1 MEKSL
6 LSKYYYNLFTYKK
19 SGNSVDRIGMTLFN
33 SKIKLTPH
41 QIDASLFA
49 FKSPISKGVL
59 LADEVGLGKTI
70 EAGIIIAQIWYE
82 RKGRVLIITPAS
94 LMRQWNNEL
103 YDKFMLESQIMDR
116 KRFNSYLRKGYD
128 NPFTVGESIVICS
141 YQFASINS
149 EYIRNAGFDIVI
161 IDEAHKLRNIYTGKS
176 ITSNNIKYATENV
189 KKVLLTA
196 TPIQNSL
203 MDLYGLTSFIDE
215 DIFGDKNVFKLNY
228 IKNLEENSK
237 DLKER
242 LSTFMHRTL
251 RNQVSQYIKY
261 TKRNAKTFSFVQTN
275 EEQIVYDELRD
286 LIINSDKIPY
296 IIPKSQSHLLLLILS
311 KLMGS
316 SIYALQG
323 TLQVILNRL
332 ESLKKGESN
341 LELDLTEYF
350 QDDLDI
356 AEEIGENKINENT
369 EENETIDLN
378 ELNREIYLIKN
389 LLEKTKNISKESKY
403 YALLNS
409 LKYSFDFLSDIG
421 ANEKVLIF
429 TESKRTQDFL
439 YQSLLEDG
447 YDNILLFNGSNNDEI
462 SRNIYDEWINRPE
475 NYDKQ
480 NNNRSVNMRTAII
493 DKFKSDGKILIATE
507 AGAEGLN
514 LQFCSLVIN
523 YDLPW
528 NPQRVEQRIGRCHR
542 FGQKFDVT
550 VINFINNSNR
560 AEQRIYELLST
571 KFNLF
576 DEVFGASDEILGTLD
591 DNNNLEF
598 SISQIYKNCRTPEE
612 IDQAFDELQS
622 KYNVEIESNI
632 AETKKKL
639 IDNFEE
645 DIQQYFSDVI
655 NNAEKE
661 LNDIEMLFWNLC
673 KSLLE
678 NVAEFDDDNYIISVK
693 GIHGYDGEYKLSLR
707 NEDNKYMELNSSCG
721 FGKQLLDIASNID
734 KTTGNVIFD
743 VTNYP
748 NKLSQV
754 ESLKGKKGI
763 MSFNKLEID
772 SYDKEEYLFLNGIL
786 EDGTRLDNELC
797 SKIFRTYSEENNI
810 LSLNDSLI
818 KALDSD
824 IDIYKEK
831 IVNES
836 IEKNNSYLTDEIT
849 KINKSADDKIQSIE
863 LKVSDMRE
871 QRKILQRQSDLA
883 VNVLE
888 KQHFEEEISKLTNKI
903 KESWINLA
911 DLEEKVENERAAII
925 DKLKKSN
932 SGKILLSNIFTI
944 SFEIK

>member
-1 MEKSL
+1 MDRSI

-19 SGNSVDRIGMTLFN
+19 SGDSVDRIGMTLFN

-41 QIDASLFA
+41 QIDAALFA

-70 EAGIIIAQIWYE
+70 EAGIIIAQLWYE
-82 RKGRVLIITPAS
+82 KKGRVLIVTPAS

-103 YDKFMLESQIMDR
+103 YDKFMLNSQIMDR
-116 KRFNSYLRKGYD
+116 KAFNNYLRKGYK
-128 NPFTVGESIVICS
+128 NPFDADENIVICS
-141 YQFASINS
+141 YQFASINA
-149 EYIRNAGFDIVI
+149 EFIRNAGFSVVI

-176 ITSNNIKYATENV
+176 ITSSNIKYATENI
-189 KKVLLTA
+189 KKILLTA

-203 MDLYGLTSFIDE
+203 MDIYGLTSFIDE
-215 DIFGDKNVFKLNY
+215 GIFGDKNVFKLNY
-228 IKNLEENSK
+228 IKNLDENEQ

-242 LSTFMHRTL
+242 LATFMHRTL

-261 TKRNAKTFSFVQTN
+261 TKRNAKTFSFVQTA
-275 EEQIVYDELRD
+275 EEQVIYEGLRN
-286 LIINSDKIPY
+286 LIINSDTIPY
-296 IIPKSQSHLLLLILS
+296 IIPKSQSHLLLLILC

-332 ESLKKGESN
+332 ENLKKGDLSN
-341 LELDLTEYF
+341 KIDLDEF
-350 QDDLDI
+350 IQDDLDI
-356 AEEIGENKINENT
+356 SEEIENSVNDDFIDEHKS
-369 EENETIDLN
+369 IDLE
-378 ELNREIYLIKN
+378 ELDREIDLIKN

-409 LKYSFDFLSDIG
+409 LQYSFESLKRIG

-439 YQSLLEDG
+439 YKSLLDDG
-447 YDNILLFNGSNNDEI
+447 YKDILLYNGSNNDDV
-462 SRNIYDEWINRPE
+462 SKKIYDEWINRPE
-475 NYDKQ
+475 NSDKK
-480 NNNRSVNMRTAII
+480 NNNKSVNMRAAII
-493 DKFKSDGKILIATE
+493 DRFKTDGKILIATE
-507 AGAEGLN
+507 AGSEGLN

-542 FGQKFDVT
+542 YGQKFDVT

-560 AEQRIYELLST
+560 AEQRIYELLSS

-576 DEVFGASDEILGTLD
+576 DEVFGASDEILGTLE

-622 KYNVEIESNI
+622 KYTVEIESNI
-632 AETKKKL
+632 EETKKKL

-645 DIQQYFSDVI
+645 DLQQYFSDVI
-655 NNAEKE
+655 SNAEKE

-673 KSLLE
+673 KSILGDY
-678 NVAEFDDDNYIISVK
+678 AIFDDNNFTIRISN
-693 GIHGYDGEYKLSLR
+693 IDGYDGEYKLSLR
-707 NEDNKYMELNSSCG
+707 NEDNKYKELNSSSG
-721 FGKQLLDIASNID
+721 LGKHILDIASNIS
-734 KTTGNVIFD
+734 KTSSNVIFD
-743 VTNYP
+743 VSNYP

-754 ESLKGKKGI
+754 EQLKGKKGI

-772 SYDKEEYLFLNGIL
+772 SYDKEEYLLLNGIL
-786 EDGTRLDNELC
+786 DDETRLDDDIC
-797 SKIFRTYSEENNI
+797 KKIFRTYLSENNNI
-810 LSLNDSLI
+810 INNQDLFVKLKD
-818 KALDSD
+818 D
-824 IDIYKEK
+824 INIYKEK
-831 IVNES
+831 LINES
-836 IEKNNSYLTDEIT
+836 MEKNNKYLINEIT
-849 KINKSADDKIQSIE
+849 KINKCADDKIQSIE
-863 LKVSDMRE
+863 LNVSDMRE

-883 VNVLE
+883 TNVLE
-888 KQHFEEEISKLTNKI
+888 KQHFEEEISKLTKKI

-911 DLEEKVENERAAII
+911 DLEEQVENERISII
-925 DKLKKSN
+925 EKLKQSN
-932 SGKILLSNIFTI
+932 AGKTSISNIFTI